1 MPNEKR
7 PRKPRKRTD
16 AVQWLDQFQERLKRE
31 DDRHTL
37 SPEEI
42 AETEHWLWFQ
52 LLRRID
58 EFMQTNDLTV
68 QEVIDQAGYLLS
80 ILYASALV
88 DSPRG
93 GMPIEV
99 YAKKLILQV
108 QALKGNMQRTGDGGM
123 FERD

>member
-16 AVQWLDQFQERLKRE
+16 AVQWLDQFQERLKHE
-31 DDRHTL
+31 DNRHPL
-37 SPEEI
+37 SPEKT
-42 AETEHWLWFQ
+42 AEAEQWLWFQ

-58 EFMQTNDLTV
+58 EFIQANDMTV
-68 QEVIDQAGYLLS
+68 QEVIDHAGYLLS
-80 ILYASALV
+80 VIYASALV

-99 YAKKLILQV
+99 YTKKLILQV
-108 QALKGNMQRTGDGGM
+108 QGLRKQMLRKGDGGV
-123 FERD
+123 FGQD